1 MASLSSSLGLSSPS
15 KLTHTLPFSSYL
27 QLWPY
32 RGFHTYGTFPACLS
46 KLFSYSCSS
55 SLFRGPL
62 EALEADPGLFR
73 QGILKSW
80 VAKFKRRAWFWLGF
94 PGNTSSKESACQ
106 FRIRKRHKFDPW
118 VGNMPWRRKWHP
130 TPVFLLRESQGQ
142 WSLVDYSPWGCK
154 ESETTE
160 HLSTRM
166 ILVRQV
172 LLALWAPHPVW
183 SGITRG
189 QL

>member
-32 RGFHTYGTFPACLS
+32 RGFHTHGTFPACLS

-62 EALEADPGLFR
+62 EALEAGPGLFR

-94 PGNTSSKESACQ
+94 PSNTRSKESACQ

-118 VGNMPWRRKWHP
+118 VGNIPGGENGTPLQYSCLKNPTDRGAWRATVHGVEHNWSDWACK
-130 TPVFLLRESQGQ
+130 VF
-142 WSLVDYSPWGCK
+142 D
-154 ESETTE
+154 
-160 HLSTRM
+160 
-166 ILVRQV
+166 
-172 LLALWAPHPVW
+172 
-183 SGITRG
+183 
-189 QL
+189 